1 MHIVFYAINGVGLGH
16 LTRQY
21 AIARQ
26 LQRMLSVLN
35 LPSDIRF
42 ITSSEAPQLTRDF
55 PTYKLP
61 SKQFFTMPSLR
72 AFAAECKFIIANL
85 LGAFRPDL
93 LVMDTQPEGM
103 FGEFTFIREYARQAV
118 FINRHREQQNETH
131 PVHLHLLNAYPLI
144 LVPDYADQQQDYPL
158 PEEYQ
163 GTRRFIGPVTLWEKG
178 ATPQAL
184 RAHFGWGP
192 DQPVAYVS
200 AGGGG
205 DPAAASQMGFLVDAM
220 LERNYAV
227 LAGYGPL
234 YTGHK
239 RYGGL
244 VVPLTEAQISH
255 WFSGVDLAISAAGY
269 NTYQELLAAR
279 TPSLFFA
286 QQKGLDRQER
296 RIHKGCAQG
305 WHGELAELTDA
316 SLDRS
321 LARFQVEG
329 AAWRA
334 ALDQR
339 PRALGS
345 VLGAYALLRQYADMT
360 PARLHPGVAD
370 VLGAHFYWAYQHAK
384 DPELC
389 ASWAY
394 NCWLSVT
401 PEAER
406 LVYLEDAQAFLH
418 HRPAPL
424 LADFWLRWGG
434 VIQAFSARG
443 LPAQW
448 GEEFKTLRA
457 LLQRVACLSQGS
469 EQLAVFLQQ
478 ELATANSELLQ
489 TLSEACAVWEERQQA
504 S

>member
-1 MHIVFYAINGVGLGH
+1 MKIVFYAINGVGLGH

-26 LQRMLSVLN
+26 LQRMLTVLN

-61 SKQFFTMPSLR
+61 SKQFFALSSLR
-72 AFAAECKFIIANL
+72 AFAAECKFMIANL

-93 LVMDTQPEGM
+93 LVMDTQSEGM
-103 FGEFTFIREYARQAV
+103 FAEFTFIREYARQAV
-118 FINRHREQQNETH
+118 FINRHREQQTDKH
-131 PVHLHLLNAYPLI
+131 PSHLQLLHGYSLI
-144 LVPDYADQQQDYPL
+144 LVPDYAEQQHDYPL

-163 GTRRFIGPVTLWEKG
+163 GMRRFVGPVTLWEKG
-178 ATPQAL
+178 ATAQAL

-239 RYGGL
+239 RYGGQ

-255 WFSGVDLAISAAGY
+255 WFSGVDVAISAAGY

-286 QQKGLDRQER
+286 QQKGLDRQDR
-296 RIHKGCAQG
+296 RIKKGCAQG
-305 WHGELAELTDA
+305 WHGELTELTAA

-321 LARFQVEG
+321 LACFQAEG
-329 AAWRA
+329 AGWRA
-334 ALDQR
+334 TLGQR

-345 VLGAYALLRQYADMT
+345 VLGAYALLRQYAEIT
-360 PARLHPGVAD
+360 PSRLHPGVAD
-370 VLGAHFYWAYQHAK
+370 VLGAHFYWAYQHSEN
-384 DPELC
+384 PELC
-389 ASWAY
+389 ANWAY

-401 PEAER
+401 PEADR
-406 LVYLEDAQAFLH
+406 LAYLEHAQAFLN
-418 HRPAPL
+418 HRAAPL
-424 LADFWLRWGG
+424 LADFWQRWGG
-434 VIQAFSARG
+434 VIQALLVWGIPS
-443 LPAQW
+443 QW
-448 GEEFKTLRA
+448 GDDFKALRA
-457 LLQRVACLSQGS
+457 LLQRVACLPQGPQ
-469 EQLAVFLQQ
+469 QLETLLQQ
-478 ELATANSELLQ
+478 DWVAEPAVLLQ
-489 TLSEACAVWEERQQA
+489 TLSEACAVWEEQQQA